1 MGREPVDDGGGR
13 NRRYG
18 RLLDM
23 PGPSPIP
30 PELITGPFLARDAAQ
45 LGSDRPPGPRS
56 GGDRAATLL

>member
-30 PELITGPFLARDAAQ
+30 PELITGPSSLATP
-45 LGSDRPPGPRS
+45 LWC
-56 GGDRAATLL
+56 DRAWTLPWRAAPDC